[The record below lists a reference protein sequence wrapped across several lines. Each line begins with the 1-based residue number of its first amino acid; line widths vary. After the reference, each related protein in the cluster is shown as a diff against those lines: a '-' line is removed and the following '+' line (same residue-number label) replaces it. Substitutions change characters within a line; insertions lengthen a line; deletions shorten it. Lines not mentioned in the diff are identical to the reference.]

1 MLKRGLALAQRKLAA
16 FAAVSARIGAGVA
29 GAGAAVLAPLGILA
43 SDRLKDIGR
52 LGDLA
57 AAFALT
63 AEEASGLFGVF
74 GALGS
79 KTREATESMVTLQK
93 RVADAISGTG
103 EEAKEFFQKLGV
115 DASKFAGLN
124 VHEQFFLLH
133 ESLQAV
139 ADPATKVRLLMLAI
153 GEDGGKDLLPVLSR
167 TTDELREMTKQFEI
181 SAGDMKDAREAGF
194 AMTMAWGG
202 VNKVLNQVAI
212 ALAPTIK
219 TLAELFTPVLKS
231 VGEFIKRNQA
241 LVVGLAAGAAV
252 AVAAGVA
259 LLALAGVAAGLSAA
273 IGVITTVAGLAF
285 SAFSLLL
292 TPVGLVAAAFVAAG
306 VALVKFGGVGRETFG
321 ALKTTFET
329 TWGGIVDA
337 VKAGDLDL
345 AWRIAVAGL
354 KAAWVGLMDDLRNAW
369 REFRNFFEDG
379 WSGMVMFAQQAA
391 VKIMAATQRTL
402 GQKNTGLLAQAIKFG
417 AGPILGPLG
426 GLLEVA
432 NKAGDINE
440 DASIT
445 AITNRA
451 RDEQLA
457 RDAQRKADKAKTD
470 AERQAALDELADLR
484 NQAGAAAA
492 GAAGRGGAGLG
503 KKAEDNIK
511 IAAAGARGAFSAIGP
526 RGFFGSGSAA
536 PMVTEQKKTN
546 KILEQ
551 IRDKKDGGLKFV

>member
-1 MLKRGLALAQRKLAA
+1 
-16 FAAVSARIGAGVA
+16 
-29 GAGAAVLAPLGILA
+29 LA

-93 RVADAISGTG
+93 QVSDALEGKG
-103 EEAKEFFQKLGV
+103 EEAAELFSKLGV
-115 DASKFAGLN
+115 GAEKFKGLN

-133 ESLQAV
+133 ESMQQV
-139 ADPATKVRLLMLAI
+139 SDETVRMRILMLAL
-153 GEDGGKDLLPVLSR
+153 GEDGGKDLLPVLGK
-167 TTDELREMTKQFEI
+167 TTDELREMTKQFQI

-337 VKAGDLDL
+337 VKAGDLEL
-345 AWRIAVAGL
+345 AGRIAFAGL
-354 KAAWVGLMDDLRNAW
+354 KAGWSDLTADLRDVWAGLMADLGDMWAEFQHDGETAW
-369 REFRNFFEDG
+369 AAIVTAAKVGAVEFDKNLNEAMVVALTNMK
-379 WSGMVMFAQQAA
+379 GMFP
-391 VKIMAATQRTL
+391 
-402 GQKNTGLLAQAIKFG
+402 G
-417 AGPILGPLG
+417 AGALAEKIAKEG
-426 GLLEVA
+426 A
-432 NKAGDINE
+432 AGAV
-440 DASIT
+440 DAEGAKEKI
-445 AITNRA
+445 RA
-451 RDEQLA
+451 DADEA
-457 RDAQRKADKAKTD
+457 KEMRDARRAIDKIEAMRDRDKAKADRD
-470 AERQAALDELADLR
+470 AERAKTAEELRQLRARAGIAAGFAQIR
-484 NQAGAAAA
+484 AAGGGDVGAKIQQNLAAA
-492 GAAGRGGAGLG
+492 G
-503 KKAEDNIK
+503 
-511 IAAAGARGAFSAIGP
+511 AGARGAFSAIGP
-526 RGFFGSGSAA
+526 RGFFGSGSSA

-551 IRDKKDGGLKFV
+551 IRDKKDGGLKFA

>member
-252 AVAAGVA
+252 AVAAGIA

-273 IGVITTVAGLAF
+273 IGVITTVAGLAVT
-285 SAFSLLL
+285 AFSLLL

-321 ALKTTFET
+321 ALLETARTTF
-329 TWGGIVDA
+329 GGIADA
-337 VKAGDLDL
+337 LKAGDLQL
-345 AWRIAVAGL
+345 AWDVALAGL
-354 KAAWVGLMDDLRNAW
+354 NVAWRKVVAEMTAVWNGFKTAIVDGWHQATTAAARAMVDMIARLRGPLKAIGLDPLEGADPEALKQRIDRNAIKDQKL
-369 REFRNFFEDG
+369 RE
-379 WSGMVMFAQQAA
+379 
-391 VKIMAATQRTL
+391 
-402 GQKNTGLLAQAIKFG
+402 
-417 AGPILGPLG
+417 
-426 GLLEVA
+426 
-432 NKAGDINE
+432 KAR
-440 DASIT
+440 
-445 AITNRA
+445 RA
-451 RDEQLA
+451 D
-457 RDAQRKADKAKTD
+457 
-470 AERQAALDELADLR
+470 
-484 NQAGAAAA
+484 QAGADADLAAA
-492 GAAGRGGAGLG
+492 EAELQAARDRAAKAAADAG
-503 KKAEDNIK
+503 KKAPD
-511 IAAAGARGAFSAIGP
+511 IAAKIQQNLQTAGAGARGAFSAIGP
-526 RGFFGSGSAA
+526 RGFFGSGSSA

-551 IRDKKDGGLKFV
+551 IRDKKDGGLKFA